1 MDIFPYLCNINQ
13 LKQSIIMS
21 KDPKRFVWRDKETK
35 GLCKE
40 MSVIVDTETGVNYLF
55 VAYGSGAGLTPLIDE
70 NGKPIVT
77 RVIVED

>member
-1 MDIFPYLCNINQ
+1 MG
-13 LKQSIIMS
+13 
-21 KDPKRFVWRDKETK
+21 KDMKRFVWRDREMK
-35 GLCKE
+35 GICRE
-40 MSVIVDTETGVNYLF
+40 ADVIVDTQTGVNYLL

>member
-1 MDIFPYLCNINQ
+1 MGKN
-13 LKQSIIMS
+13 
-21 KDPKRFVWRDKETK
+21 PKRFVWSDREMK

-40 MSVIVDTETGVNYLF
+40 ASVIVDSVTGVNYLY
-55 VAYGSGAGLTPLIDE
+55 VTYGYGGGLTPLIDE

>member
-1 MDIFPYLCNINQ
+1 M
-13 LKQSIIMS
+13 
-21 KDPKRFVWRDKETK
+21 K
-35 GLCKE
+35 GICRE
-40 MSVIVDTETGVNYLF
+40 ADVIVDTQTGVNYLL

>member
-1 MDIFPYLCNINQ
+1 MG
-13 LKQSIIMS
+13 KE
-21 KDPKRFVWRDKETK
+21 PKRFVWRDREMK

-40 MSVIVDTETGVNYLF
+40 ASIIVDTMTGVNYLL
-55 VAYGSGAGLTPLIDE
+55 VGYGNGAGLTPLIDE